1 MYAQGFFF
9 FCESPRVSFPSL
21 VIKVSTITNYSWI
34 VSIIRIRIE
43 NKFAK
48 SRISIIREQ
57 LKIMKWIVI
66 VFSTFSINRE
76 WSLVLISSWLTYRDE
91 NEVIVETLPGII
103 WALPSVYAIHS
114 VRHLVGSLVSA
125 RITEAVFNVWS
136 LISERCI
143 QG

>member
-57 LKIMKWIVI
+57 
-66 VFSTFSINRE
+66 
-76 WSLVLISSWLTYRDE
+76 
-91 NEVIVETLPGII
+91 
-103 WALPSVYAIHS
+103 
-114 VRHLVGSLVSA
+114 
-125 RITEAVFNVWS
+125 
-136 LISERCI
+136 
-143 QG
+143 